1 MFVGHYAASLA
12 LKKFEKRASLG
23 MLFLAVQL
31 VDILFFPF
39 VLLGIERINIIENY
53 TESTHF
59 QLEYMPYTHSLLAS
73 LLWAAAAYALFRWV
87 ITKDRRIALVMAI
100 AVFSHWV
107 IDLLVHTPDLPIW
120 SDASMKLG
128 LGLWNNAVVTYLE
141 AALLLGATWLYLKST
156 TASTKT
162 GKYGMGV
169 FVVFMLLMNVGNVFG
184 PLQTDSKVVM
194 SVSALSAY
202 FADECNN
209 RRVNRPMRPS
219 EAYNGEKKSRDT
231 CHVPDLIFSSICLVC
246 RVSTLATK
254 AIQRFTY
261 LTGSGHSR
269 WFPPTSI
276 TYRAGTGFRK

>member
-128 LGLWNNAVVTYLE
+128 LGLWNNAVVTYVLE

-156 TASTKT
+156 TAS
-162 GKYGMGV
+162 
-169 FVVFMLLMNVGNVFG
+169 GNVFG

-202 FADECNN
+202 FLFA
-209 RRVNRPMRPS
+209 
-219 EAYNGEKKSRDT
+219 
-231 CHVPDLIFSSICLVC
+231 
-246 RVSTLATK
+246 
-254 AIQRFTY
+254 AIAFWLDRKR
-261 LTGSGHSR
+261 SGR
-269 WFPPTSI
+269 MQ
-276 TYRAGTGFRK
+276 